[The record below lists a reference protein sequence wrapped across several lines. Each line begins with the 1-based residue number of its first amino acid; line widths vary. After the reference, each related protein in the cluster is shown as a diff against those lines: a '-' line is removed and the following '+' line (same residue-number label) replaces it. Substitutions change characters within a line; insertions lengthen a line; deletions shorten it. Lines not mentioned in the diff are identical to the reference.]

1 VIDLVAAQ
9 RNPSRGRSSTSRLGS
24 CGRPQRARNI
34 ALMTAVDPRARAASR
49 RILAAGERELQ
60 RIVLDMHDG
69 PVQDIFAALSQLQ
82 LLERSLG
89 AAGGEQAERA
99 RRAIE
104 ALERALGE
112 IRSFIGAFR
121 PPGFERRELTPIIDG
136 LVVQH
141 EALTEQAVQLTIE
154 PDLGDC
160 TLPTKIALY
169 RILQEA
175 LANGH
180 RHSGAELQ
188 RVHLRRE
195 DGSLVLSV
203 ADAGRGF
210 DPNAVLAR
218 EADVGVEGGHFGLRG
233 IQDRVEMLGGT
244 FRIESAPDQGCTL
257 TVTLPIE

>member
-1 VIDLVAAQ
+1 
-9 RNPSRGRSSTSRLGS
+9 
-24 CGRPQRARNI
+24 
-34 ALMTAVDPRARAASR
+34 MTAVDPLARAASR

-82 LLERSLG
+82 LLERSLDPG
-89 AAGGEQAERA
+89 AGEQGERT

-121 PPGFERRELTPIIDG
+121 PPGFERRALSPIIDG

-141 EALTEQAVQLTIE
+141 EALTEQAVELTIE
-154 PDLGDC
+154 PEIGDC
-160 TLPTKIALY
+160 NLPTKIALY

-180 RHSGAELQ
+180 RHSGAEIQ
-188 RVHLRRE
+188 RVALRRE
-195 DGSLVLSV
+195 GGSLLLSV
-203 ADAGRGF
+203 SDAGKGF
-210 DPNAVLAR
+210 DPGAVLAR

-244 FRIESAPDQGCTL
+244 FRIRSAPGQGCTL

>member
-1 VIDLVAAQ
+1 VTATDNV
-9 RNPSRGRSSTSRLGS
+9 SR
-24 CGRPQRARNI
+24 
-34 ALMTAVDPRARAASR
+34 ASR
-49 RILAAGERELQ
+49 RILAASERELQ

-82 LLERSLG
+82 LLERSLVSG
-89 AAGGEQAERA
+89 THAERVQ
-99 RRAIE
+99 RAIQ

-121 PPGFERRELTPIIDG
+121 PPGFERRELGPIIDG

-141 EALTEQAVQLTIE
+141 EALTGQTVELALA
-154 PDLGDC
+154 PDVADC
-160 TLPTKIALY
+160 GLPTKIALY

-180 RHSGAELQ
+180 RHSGADHQ
-188 RVHLRRE
+188 RVELRR
-195 DGSLVLSV
+195 DS
-203 ADAGRGF
+203 DALMLTVTDNGRGF
-210 DPNAVLAR
+210 DPNVVLAR

-244 FRIESAPDQGCTL
+244 FRLTSAPGQGCTL
-257 TVTLPIE
+257 SVTLPAE